1 MWGYCRGGSR
11 RKLVRLSVYLPS
23 SPSVILVAYVPLS
36 FFCLS
41 DCLYVCLSV
50 SLSLCLSVSLSIC
63 PSVCLSACLSICPSV
78 YLSVC
83 LPGCMSVCLTQ
94 CVYLPSSPSVIIVAY
109 VPLSLFWLSVCLSVC
124 ISLSLFLPFC
134 LSVRVGLS
142 IHPFI
147 RLPACLT
154 IFLCLFSCLFI
165 SALCSPVVCFHLLLP
180 IKTRLSYFSEVTFLA
195 LVLF

>member
-1 MWGYCRGGSR
+1 MCLRVMIWLEKDVRSLSLNFKLDVTSATISIRRMHNLRCRCRNVFSFR
-11 RKLVRLSVYLPS
+11 FIWYTFRSSVRLS
-23 SPSVILVAYVPLS
+23 
-36 FFCLS
+36 
-41 DCLYVCLSV
+41 VCLSV
-50 SLSLCLSVSLSIC
+50 SLSVYLSIC
-63 PSVCLSACLSICPSV
+63 LSVCLSPWLYVCLSD
-78 YLSVC
+78 SVC
-83 LPGCMSVCLTQ
+83 LPTFQPICHYRCL
-94 CVYLPSSPSVIIVAY
+94 CAS
-109 VPLSLFWLSVCLSVC
+109 LSFLAVCLSVC

-147 RLPACLT
+147 RLPACRT